1 MTCSPF
7 SPSFV
12 TQNPGGPHGIPD
24 GSGALCPSPDGSSL
38 AVCGPNHTV
47 EVWDA
52 HAHHRR
58 LTYYGHQDGLYR
70 RLMGHILAIAWSPDG
85 TRIASLS
92 SNGSLHVWDART
104 GIHQRTLLPATVERP
119 TPEPQC
125 ALRWQTEGLCLVR
138 RHGSSLEQQRWVL

>member
-1 MTCSPF
+1 MMCSPS

-12 TQNPGGPHGIPD
+12 TQNPGGPRGIPD
-24 GSGALCPSPDGSSL
+24 GSGALCLSPDGSSL

-70 RLMGHILAIAWSPDG
+70 RLMGHILAVAWSPDG
-85 TRIASLS
+85 TRLASLS
-92 SNGSLHVWDART
+92 STGSLHVWDART
-104 GIHQRTLLPATVERP
+104 GIHQRTVLPASDQAHEQPCILCWDRDGLHL
-119 TPEPQC
+119 
-125 ALRWQTEGLCLVR
+125 LRVHGQT
-138 RHGSSLEQQRWVL
+138 LEQKGWSL